1 MSLQP
6 LSPEIQD
13 ILRRAMRTQYVV
25 LPAQAQPDSG
35 DDDQEIEI
43 IQQLLNPRIYFEDFL
58 LQSTQTANQQVT
70 NQQVTNQTQ
79 VTEQTE
85 QVNPNNQADPS
96 NKITK
101 AQALSLRLV
110 LGFIGALLLVLG
122 LLTAISSDYLDQITS
137 SIKEIFAKEE

>member
-6 LSPEIQD
+6 LPPEIQD
-13 ILRRAMRTQYVV
+13 ILRRTMRTQYVV
-25 LPAQAQPDSG
+25 LPAQAQPGG

-43 IQQLLNPRIYFEDFL
+43 IQQLLNPRIYFEDLL
-58 LQSTQTANQQVT
+58 LQQVKNNPTQTA

-85 QVNPNNQADPS
+85 QVNPNNQANPS

-101 AQALSLRLV
+101 AQALFQSHV
-110 LGFIGALLLVLG
+110 G
-122 LLTAISSDYLDQITS
+122 
-137 SIKEIFAKEE
+137 SIKTS

>member
-6 LSPEIQD
+6 LPPEIQD

-25 LPAQAQPDSG
+25 LPAQAQPD
-35 DDDQEIEI
+35 DDQEIEI

-58 LQSTQTANQQVT
+58 LQQNNSTQTA

-85 QVNPNNQADPS
+85 QVNPNNQANPS

-101 AQALSLRLV
+101 AQALGLRLT

-137 SIKEIFAKEE
+137 SIKEIFQKED